1 MKKNLSLLLQLGLFG
16 CLSYFLHEL
25 AHLFA
30 HYSLGHTVDFKI
42 NHMTLITPKV
52 ISAPWQQA
60 WVSGSGALFSFAQGG
75 IAFYMLKKHASLLW
89 FNVLLAAFSLRFAAA
104 LLGLVKSSDE
114 IKTSI
119 AMGLPSY
126 FWTIVVLGGLF
137 LMLNSGRKVVGIP
150 TKQVLGHFLFL
161 LLVTYLFSLIS
172 V

>member
-1 MKKNLSLLLQLGLFG
+1 MKKTYAFLLQISLLG
-16 CLSYFLHEL
+16 CLSYFMHEL

-30 HYSLGHTVDFKI
+30 HFSLGHQVDFKI

-52 ISAPWQQA
+52 ISTPWHQA

-75 IAFYMLKKHASLLW
+75 IAFYMLKKYASILW

-137 LMLNSGRKVVGIP
+137 LMLKSGRKVLGIS

>member
-1 MKKNLSLLLQLGLFG
+1 
-16 CLSYFLHEL
+16 
-25 AHLFA
+25 
-30 HYSLGHTVDFKI
+30 
-42 NHMTLITPKV
+42 
-52 ISAPWQQA
+52 
-60 WVSGSGALFSFAQGG
+60 
-75 IAFYMLKKHASLLW
+75 MLKKHASLLW
-89 FNVLLAAFSLRFAAA
+89 FNVLLAAFSLRFAVD
-104 LLGLVKSSDE
+104 LLGLVQSSDE

-126 FWTIVVLGGLF
+126 FWTIVVLGRLF

>member
-60 WVSGSGALFSFAQGG
+60 WVSGSAALFSFAQGG
-75 IAFYMLKKHASLLW
+75 IAFYMLKKYASLLW

-104 LLGLVKSSDE
+104 LLGLVNSSDE

-119 AMGLPSY
+119 AMDLPSY
-126 FWTIVVLGGLF
+126 FWTIVVLGGLL
-137 LMLNSGRKVVGIP
+137 LMLYSGRKVVGIT

>member
-1 MKKNLSLLLQLGLFG
+1 MKINLSLLLQLSIFG

-30 HYSLGHTVDFKI
+30 HYSLGHQVDFKI
-42 NHMTLITPKV
+42 NHMTLIIPET
-52 ISAPWQQA
+52 INTPWQQA

-75 IAFYMLKKHASLLW
+75 IAFYLLKKRVSIVW
-89 FNVLLAAFSLRFAAA
+89 FNVLLSAFSLRFATA

-126 FWTIVVLGGLF
+126 FWTIVMLGGLI
-137 LMLNSGRKVVGIP
+137 LMLNSGRKVVGI
-150 TKQVLGHFLFL
+150 TLKQVLGHFMFL

>member
-1 MKKNLSLLLQLGLFG
+1 
-16 CLSYFLHEL
+16 
-25 AHLFA
+25 
-30 HYSLGHTVDFKI
+30 
-42 NHMTLITPKV
+42 MTLIIPET
-52 ISAPWQQA
+52 INTPWQQA

-75 IAFYMLKKHASLLW
+75 IAFYLLKKRVSIVW
-89 FNVLLAAFSLRFAAA
+89 FNVLLSAFSLRFATA

-126 FWTIVVLGGLF
+126 FWTIVMLGGLI
-137 LMLNSGRKVVGIP
+137 LMLNSGRKVVGI
-150 TKQVLGHFLFL
+150 TLKQVLGHFMFL